1 LAWPQPVGRSSQ
13 QEQAPSPGR
22 RLVTFRG
29 FIAQG
34 ESSLR
39 RRLTPPRPISPLLA
53 QRSRGE
59 IGCAAHEPPAVRC
72 PDSRHDCDA
81 SAWARL
87 PTHEVCAAAELLP
100 SRPMGSL
107 RLRRRRRCSCTGDA
121 VAAVGIL
128 RLAPP
133 SSHHPDRNPSNF
145 PILRPQREILI
156 SILATCLAD
165 SGDASATV
173 PMCKT

>member
-1 LAWPQPVGRSSQ
+1 MAWPQPVGRSSQ

-39 RRLTPPRPISPLLA
+39 RRFTPPRPISPLLA

-87 PTHEVCAAAELLP
+87 PTHEACAAAELLS

-128 RLAPP
+128 RLPP
-133 SSHHPDRNPSNF
+133 RPPIIPIAIPPISPSYD
-145 PILRPQREILI
+145 PRGR
-156 SILATCLAD
+156 S
-165 SGDASATV
+165 
-173 PMCKT
+173 